1 MKRARSDVGKT
12 SAPPTQKAKKNPKR
26 DASHATPS
34 HGSGTGAP
42 LVLSEAVRT
51 STKKE
56 SAPPLPAAPSP
67 EPVAP
72 LPKPSSTSSGSAP
85 RTASFQTVYRLMHQV
100 PRSDVLRLCRCTLNY
115 PHCEYAA
122 KVFREE
128 FLQHPVR
135 HLTLQVGCRSEAP
148 GEDTTERKR
157 SGGKVFQD
165 GFQLFFPLIF
175 HHRFCLKELD
185 LSRNDLCAK
194 DVQTLCRGL
203 GIGEEVHQEKNSSGT
218 TMENELLTKSSSS
231 SLRLLN
237 LSYNRRIGN
246 EGVVTL
252 FSCLARSC
260 DRAGNHSFL
269 NLRAVILRCVGV
281 DDDGAVVLAQYLR
294 RQPLPLSSLE
304 KGEYEEECFRTEN
317 NFFVNLNENRI
328 GARGTF
334 VLGKGLPSYV
344 SLSLCK
350 QMVQP
355 TKIVS
360 SLLIDEVEEQ

>member
-1 MKRARSDVGKT
+1 MKRARTYVGET
-12 SAPPTQKAKKNPKR
+12 STGSTKKVKKNR
-26 DASHATPS
+26 QGDASCTTVLRGSDTGTPMV
-34 HGSGTGAP
+34 P
-42 LVLSEAVRT
+42 SEAVR
-51 STKKE
+51 SSSKE
-56 SAPPLPAAPSP
+56 VSVTPLPASAPS
-67 EPVAP
+67 ESAAPVE
-72 LPKPSSTSSGSAP
+72 KPSSTSSGSAH
-85 RTASFQTVYRLMHQV
+85 TAASFQTVYRLMHQV
-100 PRSDVLRLCRCTLNY
+100 PRSDVLRLCRCALNY
-115 PHCEYAA
+115 AHCEYVA

-135 HLTLQVGCRSEAP
+135 QLTLQVGCRSDAP
-148 GEDTTERKR
+148 SRDTTERKR
-157 SGGKVFQD
+157 SGGKTFQD

-203 GIGEEVHQEKNSSGT
+203 GIEEDGNKDKSSGGV
-218 TMENELLTKSSSS
+218 MDKGLPTKSTSS

-246 EGVVTL
+246 EGVISL
-252 FSCLARSC
+252 FSGLARSC

-294 RQPLPLSSLE
+294 HRPPPLSSLE
-304 KGEYEEECFRTEN
+304 KEAYEEDSFRTDN
-317 NFFVNLNENRI
+317 HFFVNLNENRI
-328 GARGTF
+328 GARGTY

-350 QMVQP
+350 QVVRP
-355 TKIVS
+355 TKIAP
-360 SLLIDEVEEQ
+360 SLLVHEEEEQ